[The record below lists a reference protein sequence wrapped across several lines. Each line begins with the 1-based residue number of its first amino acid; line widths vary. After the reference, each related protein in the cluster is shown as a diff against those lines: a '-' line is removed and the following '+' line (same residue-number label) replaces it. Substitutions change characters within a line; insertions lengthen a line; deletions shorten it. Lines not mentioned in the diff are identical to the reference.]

1 MSVPSEVLST
11 SKTRPVRSTKPSRQT
26 RSSRWYHCFTQKHFA
41 NTVTPAAT
49 RIETTILPNGI
60 TVVSENSALP
70 GPVTFKVLLDVGTR
84 HESTDTSGSLLSIQ
98 NTYLKTV
105 MNTNETV
112 NYGMVQM
119 SGGSSSMD
127 YDQESALFSA
137 SCLAHDAV
145 DLFGMITDCALE
157 PRSVVSANVSIQKGK
172 HRHALERIV
181 NTGIEFNDALFR
193 SAYGLRSLGM
203 PILGIEA
210 NIEYLNAM
218 KIQKF
223 QVENITPKRIF
234 IGGANVE
241 NHQEFV
247 ELVSQK
253 LSFITPIDGRRVKE
267 VERAQYIGGQH
278 IASNASSTAH
288 IALAF
293 EAPSWQEKDAVVL
306 RLAAAVLGGQRG
318 DVVTPFDRISRNLL
332 ANHSYIDSAHVIN
345 YTFSDSGLFGL
356 RISGASSHVSLSDPG
371 SPAARCHQKPAAG
384 PGRQPHRRRAL
395 SGQEQLETPHPGR
408 PRVSFGQTD

>member
-1 MSVPSEVLST
+1 M
-11 SKTRPVRSTKPSRQT
+11 
-26 RSSRWYHCFTQKHFA
+26 
-41 NTVTPAAT
+41 
-49 RIETTILPNGI
+49 
-60 TVVSENSALP
+60 
-70 GPVTFKVLLDVGTR
+70 LLDVGTR
-84 HESTDTSGSLLSIQ
+84 HESADTSGSLLSIQ

-105 MNTNETV
+105 LNTNETV

-127 YDQESALFSA
+127 YDQENALFSA

-145 DLFGMITDCALE
+145 DLFGMIADCALE

-193 SAYGLRSLGM
+193 TAYGLRGLGM

-210 NIEYLNAM
+210 NIEYLNAV

-247 ELVSQK
+247 DLVTQK
-253 LSFITPIDGRRVKE
+253 LSFITPIDGRKVRE
-267 VERAQYIGGQH
+267 VERAQYIGGLH
-278 IASNASSTAH
+278 IASNTSSTAH
-288 IALAF
+288 VALAF
-293 EAPSWQEKDAVVL
+293 EAPSWQQKDAVVL
-306 RLAAAVLGGQRG
+306 KLAAAVLGGQKG
-318 DVVTPFDRISRNLL
+318 TAITPFDRLNRTLL
-332 ANHSYIDSAHVIN
+332 ATHSYVDSANVIN
-345 YTFSDSGLFGL
+345 FTFSDSGLFGL
-356 RISGASSHVSLSDPG
+356 RISGAASHVCCSYEGPAAARG
-371 SPAARCHQKPAAG
+371 SPKPAAG
-384 PGRQPHRRRAL
+384 AGREPDGGRAGCREEHAEAADAGGAGVPFSATDGDAEEPEDIRACAAPGVPELDRGNRRAD
-395 SGQEQLETPHPGR
+395 GAIGGEAGDIREAVAGGDGR
-408 PRVSFGQTD
+408 KRERAFAVIG